1 MTGVVTQQVLIVDDH
16 PLMRRGIRQLL
27 EQDDAFR
34 VVAEAGDGSTAV
46 ALAGRHDLDLILLD
60 LHMKGRS
67 GLETLQALRRDGC
80 TARIVILTVSDAADD
95 IRALIDAGAD
105 GYLLKD
111 DDPEVLLKAIR
122 AGADG
127 KEVFSDKVRE
137 YLSQR
142 EPGSEAQPASLAL
155 LTERELDVLH
165 ELAGGMSNKQ
175 IASVLNIS
183 EQTVKVHVRNLLRKL
198 NVRSRVAA
206 TVMFLQS
213 ERRGR

>member
-1 MTGVVTQQVLIVDDH
+1 MTVLVPLQVLIVDDH

-27 EQDDAFR
+27 EHDDAFR
-34 VVAEAGDGSTAV
+34 VVAEAGDGATAT
-46 ALAGRHDLDLILLD
+46 ALAGQHDLDLILLD

-80 TARIVILTVSDAADD
+80 TARIIILTVSDAGND
-95 IRALIDAGAD
+95 IAALIDAGAD

-111 DDPEVLLKAIR
+111 EDPEVLLQAIR
-122 AGADG
+122 AGAKG
-127 KEVFSDKVRE
+127 GSAFSDKVVA

-142 EPGSEAQPASLAL
+142 KSGGEIPDDPFDL

-165 ELAGGMSNKQ
+165 ELAGGLSNKQ

-213 ERRGR
+213 RRREG